1 MAIEHEYSVID
12 HPRAVIGRW
21 LGTAA
26 GGIAAVV
33 TMVAPI
39 ITGWF
44 DQLHAEVGTPRWIV
58 APVAA
63 GVVFMLV
70 HLAFDKLVWRWPI
83 VRTFLRIP
91 DLNGVWEVTG
101 RTMNP
106 VKGAQSDWSGELRIT
121 QTWEKIWVHLATG
134 QSRSSSKAA
143 SLLRQP
149 GAGCVLMYSYRNE
162 PRIGE
167 AITPHVG
174 YAELTFDEGLTS
186 ADGEYFNSKGRTTF
200 GRMALSRRK

>member
-1 MAIEHEYSVID
+1 MTIDHEYSVID

-26 GGIAAVV
+26 GALAAA
-33 TMVAPI
+33 TTLIAPI
-39 ITGWF
+39 LDRWF
-44 DQLHAEVGTPRWIV
+44 EQLYSTIGTPRAIIV
-58 APVAA
+58 PLTAA
-63 GVVFMLV
+63 GAFWLV

-83 VRTFLRIP
+83 VRALLKIP
-91 DLNGVWEVTG
+91 DLNGVWTVEG

-106 VKGAQSDWSGELRIT
+106 VEGAPATWSGELRIT
-121 QTWEKIWVHLATG
+121 QSWEKIWVQLTTG
-134 QSRSSSKAA
+134 QSTSTSKAA

-162 PRIGE
+162 PRMGE
-167 AITPHVG
+167 EIMPHVG
-174 YAELTFDEGLTS
+174 YAELTFDQALSS

-200 GRMALSRRK
+200 GRMSLTGRK